1 MAARRFGGLGRL
13 AAAGGAAM
21 SLVITLMPGAALAGT
36 ATAVA
41 QNPSASRR
49 AALDAGKL
57 RATLDATHKA
67 GMYGIYSSVRDDGRA
82 WKGASG
88 VANVQTGRPVTPDMQ
103 HRVGSVTKTFTA
115 AAVLRQVEQGRIQLD
130 APIGTYLPED
140 VPGQRGRQI
149 TVRMLLNHTSG
160 IADYVASAFPSLQEP
175 SSRSLDR
182 KRFRTLTPAR
192 LIKWGLDAPSTGTPG
207 AQWSYSNTNYII
219 LGRLLEKVTGMKA
232 ETYITR
238 DVIRRAGL
246 KNTYFPDSPVIYGAH
261 SRMYESLYGVLTPP
275 RDYSIFDM
283 SWAGT
288 AGALVS
294 TMDDL
299 NRFYRRLLTGGIV
312 GPAALAEMRRT
323 VPVKDADGTV
333 LMNYGLGLYS
343 VQLPCGTFWGHD
355 GAVWGAGTQALTDEG
370 GGRQLAFGFNLMK
383 YQQLNGEGRPMP
395 HPIDNAMGAHMM
407 EALCGAGTPPPN
419 ARIAQR
425 PVQPLPLQTLA
436 PQEGGS

>member
-1 MAARRFGGLGRL
+1 MT
-13 AAAGGAAM
+13 
-21 SLVITLMPGAALAGT
+21 LVITLVPGPALART
-36 ATAVA
+36 APAVPRPPASGA
-41 QNPSASRR
+41 QR
-49 AALDAGKL
+49 AVLDPGKL
-57 RATLDATHKA
+57 RATLDATHEA
-67 GMYGIYSSVRDDGRA
+67 GMYGIYSSVRDEGRS

-88 VANVQTGRPVTPDMQ
+88 VANVRTRRPVRPDME
-103 HRVGSVTKTFTA
+103 HRVGSVTKTFVA
-115 AAVLRQVEQGRIQLD
+115 AAVLRQVEQGRVQLD

-160 IADYVASAFPSLQEP
+160 IADYVVSAFPSLQEP
-175 SSRSLDR
+175 SSKSLDR
-182 KRFRTLTPAR
+182 KRFRTLTSGR
-192 LIKWGLDAPSTGTPG
+192 LIKWGLEAPPTGAPG

-246 KNTYFPDSPVIYGAH
+246 RDTYFPDSPVIYGDH
-261 SRMYESLYGVLTPP
+261 SRMYESLYGVLAPP
-275 RDYSIFDM
+275 RDYSLFDM

-323 VPVKDADGTV
+323 VPVKDADGSV

-355 GAVWGAGTQALTDEG
+355 GAVWGAGTQALTSEG
-370 GGRQLAFGFNLMK
+370 GGRQISLGFNLMK

-395 HPIDNAMGAHMM
+395 HPIDNAMGAHVM
-407 EALCGAGTPPPN
+407 EALCGAQTPPTN
-419 ARIAQR
+419 ARMAQR
-425 PVQPLPLQTLA
+425 PVQPLPLQMLA
-436 PQEGGS
+436 PRP